1 VPLNSTQQHC
11 VKILDGLPIP
21 GGTQTLQAF
30 ITPPMN
36 KKLDGPLAFVW
47 GGRMTAARLAMP
59 RGMGF
64 KKLTWSMDAYLA
76 YETNPNVD
84 ELDQQFPL
92 ICDAVMAALWTT
104 PMPVPITDPTT
115 GVVSQLDSIGE
126 QFTFE
131 YPPVKAPKTQRMYYF
146 AAKFSFQLQELPQA

>member
-1 VPLNSTQQHC
+1 MQLH
-11 VKILDGLPIP
+11 VKSILDGLPIP
-21 GGTQTLQAF
+21 GGTQTVTAY

-36 KKLDGPLAFVW
+36 AKLDGPLVFVW

-59 RGMGF
+59 RGLGF
-64 KKLTWSMDAYLA
+64 KKLTWSMDTYLA

-92 ICDAVMAALWTT
+92 ICDAVMEALWTT
-104 PMPVPITDPTT
+104 PMSIPVTDPTT
-115 GVVSQLDSIGE
+115 GLVTQLGSIGE

-131 YPPVKAPKTQRMYYF
+131 YPPVKAPKTQRMLYF
-146 AAKFSFQLQELPQA
+146 AAKFSFQIQELPQA